1 MITSSE
7 EILIDISKNRS
18 PEYAKIFLGCA
29 VWDQG
34 QLDNEILENSWI
46 ITNSNKDL
54 IFHNRLE
61 FSLWKKCL
69 KNIGVDPSK
78 LVSYSGSA

>member
-7 EILIDISKNRS
+7 EILIDISKKDPRICKN
-18 PEYAKIFLGCA
+18 FLGCA

-46 ITNSNKDL
+46 ITNS
-54 IFHNRLE
+54 
-61 FSLWKKCL
+61 KK
-69 KNIGVDPSK
+69 I
-78 LVSYSGSA
+78 

>member
-7 EILIDISKNRS
+7 EILIDISKDKS
-18 PEYAKIFLGCA
+18 PEYAKIFLD
-29 VWDQG
+29 VPWDQG

-54 IFHNRLE
+54 IFHNHLE

-69 KNIGVDPSK
+69 KNMGVDPSK